1 MADILKTLAALTFNG
16 ISYGMILFL
25 ISSGLT
31 VTLGVM
37 RLVNLA
43 HCGFAMIGGYIAIA
57 ALPFLESVPWFR
69 GLGLPASVPVAV
81 AGTMIIA
88 AVIERTLFQWT
99 YGITELGQIL
109 MTIGLAF
116 VMVAVCTILFGTELH
131 TVPVPDWLTGNF
143 NIAGVVV
150 SVYRCFLVVVSGL
163 IAIGIWYVVERT
175 DFGARL
181 RASVDNPRMARC
193 AGINVR
199 RIFSF
204 TFTVGCGLAAIG
216 GVLGT
221 QMLPIEPF
229 YALNY
234 LILVLIVVATGGLGS
249 LKGSFAAA
257 LIIGVIDT
265 YGRYILPAGGGFV
278 MYAIVLV
285 VLLARPQG
293 LFARA

>member
-1 MADILKTLAALTFNG
+1 
-16 ISYGMILFL
+16 
-25 ISSGLT
+25 
-31 VTLGVM
+31 
-37 RLVNLA
+37 
-43 HCGFAMIGGYIAIA
+43 
-57 ALPFLESVPWFR
+57 
-69 GLGLPASVPVAV
+69 
-81 AGTMIIA
+81 
-88 AVIERTLFQWT
+88 
-99 YGITELGQIL
+99 

-116 VMVAVCTILFGTELH
+116 VMVALCNIVFGPLLH
-131 TVPVPDWLTGNF
+131 ALPVPDWLTGNF
-143 NIAGVVV
+143 DIAGVVV
-150 SVYRCFLVVVSGL
+150 SVYRCFLVIVSGL

-204 TFTVGCGLAAIG
+204 TFTVGCGLAAVG

-249 LKGSFAAA
+249 LKGSFTAA

-278 MYAIVLV
+278 MYAIVLA

>member
-1 MADILKTLAALTFNG
+1 LSNALTTIAALTFNG
-16 ISYGMILFL
+16 VSFGMILFL

-43 HCGFAMIGGYIAIA
+43 HCGFAMIGGYMAMA
-57 ALPFLESVPWFR
+57 AVDYLGF
-69 GLGLPASVPVAV
+69 GLLASLPVAII
-81 AGTMIIA
+81 GTMIVA
-88 AVIERTLFQWT
+88 AVIERTLFRWV

-116 VMVAVCTILFGTELH
+116 VMVALCNILFGSLLH
-131 TVPVPDWLTGNF
+131 ALPVPDWLSGNF
-143 NIAGVVV
+143 ELGDVVV
-150 SVYRCFLVVVSGL
+150 SIYRCFLVVVSGA
-163 IAIGIWYVVERT
+163 IALGIWYVVERT

-181 RASVDNPRMARC
+181 RAAVDNPRMAQC

-199 RIFSF
+199 RIFSI
-204 TFTVGCGLAAIG
+204 TFSAGCGLAATG

-257 LIIGVIDT
+257 LIIGTIDT
-265 YGRYILPAGGGFV
+265 YGRYILPSGGGFV
-278 MYAIVLV
+278 MYALMLVL
-285 VLLARPQG
+285 LLARPQG
-293 LFARA
+293 LFARASA

>member
-1 MADILKTLAALTFNG
+1 VRDILTTWAALTFDG
-16 ISYGMILFL
+16 VSFGMILFL

-43 HCGFAMIGGYIAIA
+43 HCGFAMIGGYIAMA
-57 ALPFLESVPWFR
+57 AVDYLGF
-69 GLGLPASVPVAV
+69 GLLASVPVAIV
-81 AGTMIIA
+81 GTMIIA
-88 AVIERTLFQWT
+88 AIIERTLFQWV
-99 YGITELGQIL
+99 YGVSELGQIL

-116 VMVAVCTILFGTELH
+116 VMVALCNILFGPLLH
-131 TVPVPDWLTGNF
+131 ALPVPGWLTGNVDAF
-143 NIAGVVV
+143 GVVV
-150 SVYRCFLVVVSGL
+150 SVYRCFLVVVAGI
-163 IAIGIWYVVERT
+163 IALGIWYVVERT

-204 TFTVGCGLAAIG
+204 TFAVGCGLAAVG

-221 QMLPIEPF
+221 QMLPLEPF
-229 YALNY
+229 YALDY
-234 LILVLIVVATGGLGS
+234 LILTLIVVATGGLGS
-249 LKGSFAAA
+249 LKGSFTAA
-257 LIIGVIDT
+257 LLIGVIDT
-265 YGRYILPAGGGFV
+265 WGRYILPSGGGFV

>member
-1 MADILKTLAALTFNG
+1 MAAVDYLGFGLLASL
-16 ISYGMILFL
+16 
-25 ISSGLT
+25 
-31 VTLGVM
+31 
-37 RLVNLA
+37 
-43 HCGFAMIGGYIAIA
+43 
-57 ALPFLESVPWFR
+57 
-69 GLGLPASVPVAV
+69 PVAII
-81 AGTMIIA
+81 GTMIIA
-88 AVIERTLFQWT
+88 AVIERTLFRWV

-109 MTIGLAF
+109 MTIGLTF
-116 VMVAVCTILFGTELH
+116 VMVALCNILFGPLLH
-131 TVPVPDWLTGNF
+131 ALPVPDWLSGNLD
-143 NIAGVVV
+143 IAGVVI
-150 SVYRCFLVVVSGL
+150 STYRCFLVVVSGL

-181 RASVDNPRMARC
+181 RAAVDNPRMARC

-204 TFTVGCGLAAIG
+204 TFTVGCGLAAVG

-221 QMLPIEPF
+221 QMLPIEPY
-229 YALNY
+229 YALSH

-249 LKGSFAAA
+249 LKGSFTAA
-257 LIIGVIDT
+257 LVIGVLDT
-265 YGRYILPAGGGFV
+265 YGRYILPSGGGFV

>member
-1 MADILKTLAALTFNG
+1 LADILTTWAALTFNG
-16 ISYGMILFL
+16 ISFGMILFL

-43 HCGFAMIGGYIAIA
+43 HCGFAMIGGYIAMA
-57 ALPFLESVPWFR
+57 AVDYLGF
-69 GLGLPASVPVAV
+69 GLLASVPVAV
-81 AGTMIIA
+81 VGTMIIA
-88 AVIERTLFQWT
+88 AAIERTLFQWT

-116 VMVAVCTILFGTELH
+116 VMVALCNIVFGPLLH
-131 TVPVPDWLTGNF
+131 ALPVPDWLTGNF

-150 SVYRCFLVVVSGL
+150 SIYRCFLVLVSGL
-163 IAIGIWYVVERT
+163 IAVGIWYVVERT

-199 RIFSF
+199 RIFSV
-204 TFTVGCGLAAIG
+204 TFTVGCGLAAVG
-216 GVLGT
+216 GALGT

-249 LKGSFAAA
+249 LKGSFTAA
-257 LIIGVIDT
+257 LIIGVLDT

-278 MYAIVLV
+278 MYAIVLA

>member
-1 MADILKTLAALTFNG
+1 LTDILTTWAALTFNG
-16 ISYGMILFL
+16 ISFGMILFL

-43 HCGFAMIGGYIAIA
+43 HCGFAMIGGYIAMA
-57 ALPFLESVPWFR
+57 AVDYLGF
-69 GLGLPASVPVAV
+69 GLLASVPVAV
-81 AGTMIIA
+81 VGTMIIA

-116 VMVAVCTILFGTELH
+116 VMVALCNILFGPLLH
-131 TVPVPDWLTGNF
+131 ALPVPDWLTGNF
-143 NIAGVVV
+143 NLAGVVV
-150 SVYRCFLVVVSGL
+150 SVYRCFLVVVSGV

-175 DFGARL
+175 DFARL

-204 TFTVGCGLAAIG
+204 TFTVGCGLAAVG

-249 LKGSFAAA
+249 LKGSFTAA
-257 LIIGVIDT
+257 LLIGILDT

>member
-1 MADILKTLAALTFNG
+1 MSDIFSTWAALTFNG
-16 ISYGMILFL
+16 ISFGMILFL

-43 HCGFAMIGGYIAIA
+43 HCGFAMIGGYIAMA
-57 ALPFLESVPWFR
+57 AVDYLGF
-69 GLGLPASVPVAV
+69 GLLASLPVAV
-81 AGTMIIA
+81 VGTMIIA
-88 AVIERTLFQWT
+88 AVIERTLFRWV
-99 YGITELGQIL
+99 YGVDRARPDPDDHRPGVRD
-109 MTIGLAF
+109 GG
-116 VMVAVCTILFGTELH
+116 AVQHSVRPAAPRPAAC
-131 TVPVPDWLTGNF
+131 PTGSPG
-143 NIAGVVV
+143 NIDFAGVVI
-150 SVYRCFLVVVSGL
+150 STYRCFLIVVSGL

-204 TFTVGCGLAAIG
+204 TFTVGCGLAAVG

-229 YALNY
+229 YALE
-234 LILVLIVVATGGLGS
+234 LSHPGA
-249 LKGSFAAA
+249 
-257 LIIGVIDT
+257 DR
-265 YGRYILPAGGGFV
+265 GRDRRP
-278 MYAIVLV
+278 
-285 VLLARPQG
+285 RQPQG
-293 LFARA
+293 LVRGGADYRRARHIRPLHPARRRRLS

>member
-1 MADILKTLAALTFNG
+1 LSDLFTTWAALTFNG
-16 ISYGMILFL
+16 ISFGMILFL

-43 HCGFAMIGGYIAIA
+43 HCGFAMIGGYIAMA
-57 ALPFLESVPWFR
+57 AVDYLGF
-69 GLGLPASVPVAV
+69 GLLASVPVAV
-81 AGTMIIA
+81 VGTMIIA
-88 AVIERTLFQWT
+88 AVIERTLFRWV
-99 YGITELGQIL
+99 YGVTELGQIL

-116 VMVAVCTILFGTELH
+116 VMVALCNIVFGPLLH
-131 TVPVPDWLTGNF
+131 ALPVPDWLTGNLDL
-143 NIAGVVV
+143 AGVVI
-150 SVYRCFLVVVSGL
+150 STYRCFLIVVSGL

-181 RASVDNPRMARC
+181 RASVDNQRMAQC

-204 TFTVGCGLAAIG
+204 TFAVGCGLAAVG

-221 QMLPIEPF
+221 QMLPLEPF
-229 YALNY
+229 YALDY
-234 LILVLIVVATGGLGS
+234 LILTLIVVATGGLGS
-249 LKGSFAAA
+249 LKGSFTAA

-265 YGRYILPAGGGFV
+265 WGRYILPSGGGFV

>member
-1 MADILKTLAALTFNG
+1 LSDIFSTWAALTFNG
-16 ISYGMILFL
+16 ISFGMILFL

-43 HCGFAMIGGYIAIA
+43 HCGFAMIGGYMAMA
-57 ALPFLESVPWFR
+57 AVDYLGF
-69 GLGLPASVPVAV
+69 GLLASVPVAV
-81 AGTMIIA
+81 VGTMIIA
-88 AVIERTLFQWT
+88 AVIERTLFRWV
-99 YGITELGQIL
+99 YGVTELGQIL

-116 VMVAVCTILFGTELH
+116 VMVALCNILFGPLLH
-131 TVPVPDWLTGNF
+131 ALPVPDWLAGNTDF
-143 NIAGVVV
+143 AGVVI
-150 SVYRCFLVVVSGL
+150 STYRCFLIVVSGL

-199 RIFSF
+199 RIFSL
-204 TFTVGCGLAAIG
+204 TFTVGCGLAAVG

-257 LIIGVIDT
+257 LIIGVLDT

>member
-1 MADILKTLAALTFNG
+1 MSDFLTTWAALTFNG
-16 ISYGMILFL
+16 ISFGMILFL

-37 RLVNLA
+37 RLVNLS
-43 HCGFAMIGGYIAIA
+43 HCGFAMIGGYIAMA
-57 ALPFLESVPWFR
+57 AVDYLGF
-69 GLGLPASVPVAV
+69 GLMASIPVAIL
-81 AGTMIIA
+81 GTMLIA

-109 MTIGLAF
+109 MTFGLTL
-116 VMVAVCTILFGTELH
+116 VMVAMCNIIFGPLLH
-131 TVPVPDWLTGNF
+131 ALPVPSWLTGNF
-143 NIAGVVV
+143 DVAHVIV
-150 SVYRCFLVVVSGL
+150 SVYRSFLVVVSGL
-163 IAIGIWYVVERT
+163 IALAIWYVVERT

-199 RIFSF
+199 RIFSV
-204 TFTVGCGLAAIG
+204 TFTVGCGLAAVG

-221 QMLPIEPF
+221 QMLPIEPY
-229 YALNY
+229 YALDY
-234 LILVLIVVATGGLGS
+234 LILTLIVVATGGLGS
-249 LKGSFAAA
+249 LKGSFTAA
-257 LIIGVIDT
+257 LLIGVLDT

-285 VLLARPQG
+285 VLLIRPQG

>member
-1 MADILKTLAALTFNG
+1 LSDIFTTWAALTFNG
-16 ISYGMILFL
+16 ISFGMILFL

-37 RLVNLA
+37 RLVNLS
-43 HCGFAMIGGYIAIA
+43 HCGFAMIGGYIAMA
-57 ALPFLESVPWFR
+57 AVDYLGF
-69 GLGLPASVPVAV
+69 GLLASLPVAIV
-81 AGTMIIA
+81 GTMVIA

-116 VMVAVCTILFGTELH
+116 VMVALCNIIFGPLLH
-131 TVPVPDWLTGNF
+131 ALPVPDWLTGNF
-143 NIAGVVV
+143 DIVGVVV
-150 SVYRCFLVVVSGL
+150 SVYRCFLVMVSGL

-181 RASVDNPRMARC
+181 RASVDNPRMAQC

-204 TFTVGCGLAAIG
+204 TFTVGCGLAAVG

-229 YALNY
+229 YALDY
-234 LILVLIVVATGGLGS
+234 LILTLIVVATGGLGS

-265 YGRYILPAGGGFV
+265 WGRYILPSGGGFV

>member
-1 MADILKTLAALTFNG
+1 LSEILQTWAALTFNG
-16 ISYGMILFL
+16 ISFGMILFL

-43 HCGFAMIGGYIAIA
+43 HCGFAMIGGYIAMA
-57 ALPFLESVPWFR
+57 AVDYLGF
-69 GLGLPASVPVAV
+69 GLLASLPVAII
-81 AGTMIIA
+81 GTMIVA
-88 AVIERTLFQWT
+88 AVIERTLFRWV
-99 YGITELGQIL
+99 YGVTELSQIL

-116 VMVAVCTILFGTELH
+116 VMVALCNIIFGPLLH
-131 TVPVPDWLTGNF
+131 ALPIPSWLTGNLD
-143 NIAGVVV
+143 IAGVVI
-150 SVYRCFLVVVSGL
+150 STYRCFLVVVAGL

-204 TFTVGCGLAAIG
+204 TFTVGCGLAAVG

-249 LKGSFAAA
+249 LKGSFTAA

-265 YGRYILPAGGGFV
+265 WGRYILPSGGGFV

>member
-1 MADILKTLAALTFNG
+1 LGDFLSTWLALTFNG
-16 ISYGMILFL
+16 IAFGMILFL

-37 RLVNLA
+37 RLVNLS
-43 HCGFAMIGGYIAIA
+43 HCGFAMIGGYIAMA
-57 ALPFLESVPWFR
+57 AVDYLGF
-69 GLGLPASVPVAV
+69 GLLASIPVAIV
-81 AGTMIIA
+81 GTMLIA

-109 MTIGLAF
+109 MTFGLTL
-116 VMVAVCTILFGTELH
+116 VMVAMCNILFGPLLH
-131 TVPVPDWLTGNF
+131 ALPVPHWLTGNF
-143 NIAGVVV
+143 QGGGIVI
-150 SVYRCFLVVVSGL
+150 SVYRCFLIVISGL

-199 RIFSF
+199 QIFSL
-204 TFTVGCGLAAIG
+204 TFTVGCGLAAVG

-221 QMLPIEPF
+221 QMLPLEPY
-229 YALNY
+229 YALDY
-234 LILVLIVVATGGLGS
+234 LILTLIVVATGGLGS
-249 LKGSFAAA
+249 LQGSFYAA
-257 LIIGVIDT
+257 LLIGVIDT
-265 YGRYILPAGGGFV
+265 WGRYILPAGGGFV
-278 MYAIVLV
+278 MYAIVLAI
-285 VLLARPQG
+285 LLARPQG

>member
-1 MADILKTLAALTFNG
+1 LSDIFTTWAALTFNG
-16 ISYGMILFL
+16 ISFGMILFL

-43 HCGFAMIGGYIAIA
+43 HCGFAMIGGYMAMA
-57 ALPFLESVPWFR
+57 AVDYLGF
-69 GLGLPASVPVAV
+69 GLLASLPVAIV
-81 AGTMIIA
+81 GTMIVA
-88 AVIERTLFQWT
+88 AVIERTLFRWV
-99 YGITELGQIL
+99 YGVTELGQIL

-116 VMVAVCTILFGTELH
+116 VMVALCNIVFGPLLH
-131 TVPVPDWLTGNF
+131 ALPVPAWLTGNLE
-143 NIAGVVV
+143 IVGVVI
-150 SVYRCFLVVVSGL
+150 SAYRCFLVVVSGL

-181 RASVDNPRMARC
+181 RASVDNQRMAQC

-199 RIFSF
+199 RIFSL
-204 TFTVGCGLAAIG
+204 TFSVGCGLAAVG
-216 GVLGT
+216 GALGT
-221 QMLPIEPF
+221 QMLPLEPF
-229 YALNY
+229 YALDY
-234 LILVLIVVATGGLGS
+234 LILTLIVVATGGLGS
-249 LKGSFAAA
+249 LKGSFTAA

-265 YGRYILPAGGGFV
+265 WGRYILPSGGGFV

>member
-1 MADILKTLAALTFNG
+1 LADILTTWAALTFNG
-16 ISYGMILFL
+16 ISFGMILFL

-43 HCGFAMIGGYIAIA
+43 HCGFAMIGGYIAMA
-57 ALPFLESVPWFR
+57 AVDYLGF
-69 GLGLPASVPVAV
+69 GLLASVPVAV
-81 AGTMIIA
+81 VGTMIIA
-88 AVIERTLFQWT
+88 AAIERTLFQWT

-116 VMVAVCTILFGTELH
+116 VMVAMCNIVFGPLLH
-131 TVPVPDWLTGNF
+131 ALPVPDWLTGNF
-143 NIAGVVV
+143 NMAGVVV

-204 TFTVGCGLAAIG
+204 TFTVGCGLAAVG

-249 LKGSFAAA
+249 LKGSFTAA

>member
-1 MADILKTLAALTFNG
+1 LTTWAALTFNG
-16 ISYGMILFL
+16 ISFGMILFL

-43 HCGFAMIGGYIAIA
+43 HCGFAMIGGYIAMA
-57 ALPFLESVPWFR
+57 AVDYLGF
-69 GLGLPASVPVAV
+69 GLLASVPVAV
-81 AGTMIIA
+81 IGTMIVAI
-88 AVIERTLFQWT
+88 VVERTLFRWV
-99 YGITELGQIL
+99 YGVSELGQIL

-116 VMVAVCTILFGTELH
+116 VMVAMCNIIFGPLLH
-131 TVPVPDWLTGNF
+131 ALPVPGWLAGNV
-143 NIAGVVV
+143 NVAGVVV
-150 SVYRCFLVVVSGL
+150 STYRCFLIVVSGA

-181 RASVDNPRMARC
+181 RAAVDNPRMARC

-199 RIFSF
+199 RIFTV
-204 TFTVGCGLAAIG
+204 TFTAGCGLAAVG

-221 QMLPIEPF
+221 EMLPIEPF

-249 LKGSFAAA
+249 LKGSFTAA
-257 LIIGVIDT
+257 LLIGVVDT
-265 YGRYILPAGGGFV
+265 YGRYILPTGGGFV
-278 MYAIVLV
+278 MYALMLVL
-285 VLLARPQG
+285 LLARPQG